1 MLKQE
6 PLHGGFRGSIVS
18 TSSMAGL
25 NASGGASAYSSTKF
39 GIIGLVKTDALDY
52 GEKGIRVNC
61 VCPGSESLGYNIK
74 CDIR

>member
-6 PLHGGFRGSIVS
+6 PLYGNIRGSIVS

-52 GEKGIRVNC
+52 GEHGIRV
-61 VCPGSESLGYNIK
+61 K
-74 CDIR
+74 